1 MTNYSVIDTNG
12 LIVNRVALDDPSKWT
27 PPDGYSIQLEPSTGY
42 KIGGTFVNNVY
53 TPPVEVIN
61 NPIIDPIDAWDL
73 VSLKIAFNHEN
84 RIRVLE
90 AKPAITLTQF
100 KTAIRTLL

>member
-12 LIVNRVALDDPSKWT
+12 LIVNRISLDDPSKWKT
-27 PPDGYSIQLEPSTGY
+27 HAGYSIQLKPNTGY

-53 TPPVEVIN
+53 TPPVEVVSNITM
-61 NPIIDPIDAWDL
+61 DPIDSWDL
-73 VSLKIAFNHEN
+73 VSLKIAFNREN

-90 AKPAITLTQF
+90 AKPAITLAQF